1 MSCVPEVDFNKIF
14 YCYHNLGEK
23 RLLKKSLSNL
33 TINKKVFIFYS
44 KNRRIPICALPKLR
58 LVLSSRTGFLSFC
71 YNFFNFIN
79 FYSYSIPINNN
90 NISSIAKFV
99 LSHEVGHIL
108 DPDVYNAKDEYSNI
122 LCNIVEKLIEYNI
135 DINESDFHKKNLPSD
150 LEECV
155 VALKKNLIARESK
168 AWDIART
175 IVVFNNNEDI
185 YLFEKIRE
193 YALATYNFGNLKS
206 IVREHNIEN
215 ILRYKKYF
223 IN

>member
-1 MSCVPEVDFNKIF
+1 MSCVPEVDFNKIL

-33 TINKKVFIFYS
+33 TINKKVFLCYS
-44 KNRRIPICALPKLR
+44 KNRHIPICALPKLR
-58 LVLSSRTGFLSFC
+58 LVLSSRSGFLSFC
-71 YNFFNFIN
+71 YNFFNFMN
-79 FYSYSIPINNN
+79 FYRYPIPITNS
-90 NISSIAKFV
+90 NISSIAKFI

-108 DPDVYNAKDEYSNI
+108 DPDVYNSKDEYSKI
-122 LCNIVEKLIEYNI
+122 LSTIIEKLIEYNI
-135 DINESDFHKKNLPSD
+135 DIKETDFYKKNLPSD

-155 VALKKNLIARESK
+155 IALKKNLIARESK

-175 IVVFNNNEDI
+175 IVVFNNNEDK
-185 YLFEKIRE
+185 YLFERIRE

-206 IVREHNIEN
+206 IIREHNIEN
-215 ILRYKKYF
+215 ILRYKRYF